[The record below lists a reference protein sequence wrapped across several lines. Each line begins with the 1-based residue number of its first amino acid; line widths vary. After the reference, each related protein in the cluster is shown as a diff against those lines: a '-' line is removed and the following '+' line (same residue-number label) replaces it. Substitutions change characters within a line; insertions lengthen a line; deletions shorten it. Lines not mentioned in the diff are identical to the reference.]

1 MAAYSNVLFA
11 KGYDAAGA
19 MTKHRFAVA
28 TSNTEEANQAG
39 ASNVAILGVNLFDVT
54 TTDISKGRGCSIQI
68 AGIAE
73 MEAGGA
79 IARGAEVMSDSQG
92 RAVTAA
98 TTGNRAVGIALEAVS
113 GAGNRV
119 PVLLA
124 LPGRVL

>member
-1 MAAYSNVLFA
+1 MPAYSNVKFA
-11 KGYDAAGA
+11 KGYNAAGV
-19 MTKHRFAVA
+19 MTKHRFAVL
-28 TSNTEEANQAG
+28 TSNPEEANQAG
-39 ASNVAILGVNLFDVT
+39 ASNVVILGVNLFDVS
-54 TTDISKGRGCSIQI
+54 TTDISRGRGCSIQI
-68 AGIAE
+68 DGIAE

-98 TTGNRAVGIALEAVS
+98 TTGNRAVGVALEAVS

-119 PVLLA
+119 PVLLN